1 MRWWSCWPDRQTSC
15 SQALDGMWPE
25 MARVIGEFESLV
37 ETSWKTENLGQHEQT
52 KHTQKAFLRDFQ
64 SLRDVIEEK
73 ANSFSDSSGDLLNL
87 DSRDIAD
94 QTIVD
99 TMRTLKNGTGPV

>member
-1 MRWWSCWPDRQTSC
+1 
-15 SQALDGMWPE
+15 MWPE

-87 DSRDIAD
+87 DSHTATHRAD
-94 QTIVD
+94 SHTATHRAHGKKNNWD
-99 TMRTLKNGTGPV
+99 RTSMTRS